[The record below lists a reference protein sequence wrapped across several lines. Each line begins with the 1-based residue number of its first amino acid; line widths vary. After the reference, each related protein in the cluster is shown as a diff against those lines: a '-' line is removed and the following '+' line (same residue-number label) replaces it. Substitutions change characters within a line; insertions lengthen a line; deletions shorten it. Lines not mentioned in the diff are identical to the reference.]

1 MTSIEYGIKTG
12 NKSEREIIKV
22 INKIL
27 EEEITKSPD
36 NKYRNN
42 QIKKTKSK
50 GGVYSLDTGVKDSD
64 LFDFT
69 YFYFNK
75 YWTLTIE
82 LYPNKC
88 KKGLIFDEDGVTWN
102 LFFCHLDNNLILCNS
117 KEPSL
122 SRTNR
127 VINKIIEAI
136 PYEGILL
143 KKYDEHEDRVLG
155 NMI

>member
-1 MTSIEYGIKTG
+1 MTAIEYGVKTG
-12 NKSEREIIKV
+12 DKGEKEILKI

-27 EEEITKSPD
+27 ADEITNAPD
-36 NKYRNN
+36 NKYKNN
-42 QIKKTKSK
+42 QIKKTSPK
-50 GGVYSLDTGVKDSD
+50 GGVYSLDTNVRDSD

-75 YWTLTIE
+75 YWSLTIE

-88 KKGLIFDEDGVTWN
+88 KRGLIFDEDGITWN
-102 LFFCHLDNNLILCNS
+102 LFFLHLDNELILCDS
-117 KEPSL
+117 KDLSL

-136 PYEGILL
+136 PYEGIVL
-143 KKYDEHEDRVLG
+143 KKYEEHEDRVLG
-155 NMI
+155 NII

>member
-1 MTSIEYGIKTG
+1 MEF
-12 NKSEREIIKV
+12 V
-22 INKIL
+22 
-27 EEEITKSPD
+27 
-36 NKYRNN
+36 
-42 QIKKTKSK
+42 
-50 GGVYSLDTGVKDSD
+50 
-64 LFDFT
+64 
-69 YFYFNK
+69 
-75 YWTLTIE
+75 
-82 LYPNKC
+82 
-88 KKGLIFDEDGVTWN
+88 
-102 LFFCHLDNNLILCNS
+102 FCHLDNNLILCNS

>member
-1 MTSIEYGIKTG
+1 MTAIEYGIKTG

-27 EEEITKSPD
+27 EEEITKTPD

-102 LFFCHLDNNLILCNS
+102 LFFYHLDNNLILCNS

-143 KKYDEHEDRVLG
+143 KKYDEYEDRVLG
-155 NMI
+155 NII